1 MANETKPQT
10 PWDLARSLNQ
20 AIVARILGPMYAV
33 YYPYRKTGDLYVA
46 IEGYPIRCC
55 QCDEDIPVDDSL
67 VAWREHIR
75 KHSRRKLVNPIVF
88 VGRDNEGKIHAAQE
102 KLVSV

>member
-1 MANETKPQT
+1 MTEPKT
-10 PWDLARSLNQ
+10 PWDLAKSLNQ
-20 AIVARILGPMYAV
+20 TIVARLFGCMYAV

-46 IEGYPIRCC
+46 IEGDPIHCC

-75 KHSRRKLVNPIVF
+75 KHSKRKLVNPIVF

-102 KLVSV
+102 KVASV